1 MSNDKPE
8 NPLVEFLAMTDAQ
21 RIASGDQAKAEVH
34 DKLPEMVPIL
44 DKANDFLAVLSGAVF
59 DHPKSALLAML
70 VVEDTFELFRAAIAA
85 LEEGELPE

>member
-34 DKLPEMVPIL
+34 DKFPEMVPIL
-44 DKANDFLAVLSGAVF
+44 DKANDFLAVLSDAVF
-59 DHPKSALLAML
+59 DHPKSALLAMH

-85 LEEGELPE
+85 LEEGDFS

>member
-8 NPLVEFLAMTDAQ
+8 NPLLEFLAMTDAQ
-21 RIASGDQAKAEVH
+21 QVASGDQAKAEVH

-44 DKANDFLAVLSGAVF
+44 DKANDFLAVLSDAVF
-59 DHPKSALLAML
+59 ENPKSALLAMK
-70 VVEDTFELFRAAIAA
+70 VIEDTFELFRAAIAA

>member
-21 RIASGDQAKAEVH
+21 RIASGDQAKAEVQ

-44 DKANDFLAVLSGAVF
+44 EKANDLLEVLAEAVF
-59 DHPKSALLAML
+59 DNPRSALLAMS
-70 VVEDTFELFRAAIAA
+70 VVEDAFELFRAGIAA
-85 LEEGELPE
+85 IEEGELP

>member
-8 NPLVEFLAMTDAQ
+8 NPLLEFLAMTDAQ
-21 RIASGDQAKAEVH
+21 KIASGDQAKAEIH

-44 DKANDFLAVLSGAVF
+44 DKANDFLAVLAEAVF
-59 DHPKSALLAML
+59 DHPRAALLAMS

-85 LEEGELPE
+85 IEEGELPE

>member
-44 DKANDFLAVLSGAVF
+44 EKANDFLEVLVEAVF
-59 DHPKSALLAML
+59 DNPRSALLAMG
-70 VVEDTFELFRAAIAA
+70 VIEDTFELFRAGIAA
-85 LEEGELPE
+85 IEEGELP